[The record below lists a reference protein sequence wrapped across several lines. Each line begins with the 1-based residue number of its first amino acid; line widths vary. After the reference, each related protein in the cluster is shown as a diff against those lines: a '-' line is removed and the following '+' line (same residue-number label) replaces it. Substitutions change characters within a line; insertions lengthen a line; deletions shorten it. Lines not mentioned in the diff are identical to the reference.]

1 MEPEYELNPTISR
14 VANFIK
20 LAAFDPLVE
29 AVQAAMRGQT
39 PFVRPE
45 DVAAENARRAAMGI
59 DTTVPPSN
67 PLADIL
73 QGKTPFVTEKD
84 VKKEKERRAGMGLDP
99 DFYTNPFEDLGLIT
113 PTASTKKER
122 DARIQAVIT
131 GKPVTNPPVVQPQ
144 EGAPAPAPAP
154 APAARNYEQEAFE
167 RFKKGNNPALES
179 GAFTP
184 EYLFELNKKH
194 QAFKLNRQGKT
205 SADLSPE
212 NAYLAAYLD
221 ARQK

>member
-20 LAAFDPLVE
+20 LAAVDPFLE

-67 PLADIL
+67 PMADLL

-84 VKKEKERRAGMGLDP
+84 VQKEKERRARMGLDP

-122 DARIQAVIT
+122 DARIKAVLT
-131 GKPVTNPPVVQPQ
+131 GKPVANPPVVQPQ
-144 EGAPAPAPAP
+144 EEAPAPAPASE
-154 APAARNYEQEAFE
+154 PAARNYEDEAFQ
-167 RFKKGNNPALES
+167 RFKKGNNPALDS
-179 GAFTP
+179 KLFTP
-184 EYLFELNKKH
+184 EYLFELHKKH

>member
-67 PLADIL
+67 PLADVL

-84 VKKEKERRAGMGLDP
+84 VQKEKERRAGMGLDP

-122 DARIQAVIT
+122 DARIKAVIT
-131 GKPVTNPPVVQPQ
+131 SKPVTNTPVVQPQ
-144 EGAPAPAPAP
+144 EEAPAPAPE
-154 APAARNYEQEAFE
+154 PAARNYEKEAFE

>member
-67 PLADIL
+67 PLADVL

-84 VKKEKERRAGMGLDP
+84 VQKEKKRRAGMGLDP

-122 DARIQAVIT
+122 DARIKAVIT
-131 GKPVTNPPVVQPQ
+131 SKPVTNTPVVQPQ
-144 EGAPAPAPAP
+144 EEAPAPAPE
-154 APAARNYEQEAFE
+154 PAARNYEKEAFE